1 MKRLIPILAL
11 LALTGC
17 ASVHPQAPKLGHGD
31 TAGFDAK
38 GASVKVAYDFG
49 NTASASSSGPASF
62 TVTADTPSDAVERI
76 RAGRAEEIY
85 ALLKGYGFRPA
96 PEGEADYTVHVV
108 ENGETSDPDSIG
120 LMMLG
125 SFSMLIIPSPWT
137 ATRGYQYELWS
148 AGQKVH
154 TIDTESKKKQ
164 LFGLIG
170 IPLLALNAG
179 GSIDRKARSEAH
191 DSVLSMWIEQGS
203 FE

>member
-1 MKRLIPILAL
+1 MKRLISILPL
-11 LALTGC
+11 LVLTGC
-17 ASVHPQAPKLGHGD
+17 ATIHPQAPKLGHGD
-31 TAGFDAK
+31 TTGFDAK
-38 GASVKVAYDFG
+38 GTAVKVAYEFVAPAANATG
-49 NTASASSSGPASF
+49 TASFA
-62 TVTADTPSDAVERI
+62 VTADTPRDSIERI
-76 RAGRAEEIY
+76 RAQRADEIY

-96 PEGEADYTVHVV
+96 PDGDADYTVRVV

-154 TIDTESKKKQ
+154 TMDTESRKKQ
-164 LFGLIG
+164 LFGLVG